1 MICYRKDTQ
10 QHGIYLLI
18 GFTDPKKEYKAIL
31 KKIIIAIKK
40 IDILFPVWR
49 QKSFGLVVT
58 GQAMNPA
65 LNEDKPEL
73 GILVL
78 DKSTIQYNSS
88 QLTKDF

>member
-1 MICYRKDTQ
+1 M
-10 QHGIYLLI
+10 LI
-18 GFTDPKKEYKAIL
+18 GFTVPKKEYRAIL
-31 KKIIIAIKK
+31 KQDTVTVY
-40 IDILFPVWR
+40 IDLLFPVWR

-78 DKSTIQYNSS
+78 DKSTVQYNSS

>member
-1 MICYRKDTQ
+1 M
-10 QHGIYLLI
+10 LI
-18 GFTDPKKEYKAIL
+18 GFAVPKKEYRAIL
-31 KKIIIAIKK
+31 KQDTVTVY
-40 IDILFPVWR
+40 IDLLFPVWR

-78 DKSTIQYNSS
+78 DKSTVQYNSS